1 MSAKKSLWKVRL
13 RRNPLAKEAANDY
26 IADVSTVG
34 KTLRN
39 EDIVQIMKKEGS
51 ELQPE
56 TLLYILNRA
65 DRLCVQKVREGY
77 SVRTGLAH
85 VTPRVLGAWRGNVAH
100 FDPAVHRITA
110 GLAPSLELRS
120 ALETVGVEV
129 VGLKGSGA
137 IIGLVTDLATGATD
151 GTLTVGDD
159 LMIEGE
165 KIRLA
170 PDDDP
175 LAGIF
180 FIDADGAETPVT
192 HRLRQND
199 PKKIIARVPLL
210 SPGAYTLEIRTR
222 FSQGAVFLK
231 EIAKLSLPPD
241 STRPRLLRHI
251 QRYIQAIYSVIYR
264 LSRKQEGEGRVFPV
278 ARRADG
284 AREARPAT

>member
-1 MSAKKSLWKVRL
+1 VPLTVISNKNNKNDPMNAKKNLWKIRL
-13 RRNPLAKEAANDY
+13 KRNPLTKEAVNDY
-26 IADVSTVG
+26 IADVMTIG

-56 TLLYILNRA
+56 TLLYILNHA
-65 DRLCVQKVREGY
+65 DRLRVQKVREGY

-85 VTPRVLGAWRGNVAH
+85 VIPRILGAWRGNLVH

-110 GLAPSLELRS
+110 CLTPSTELRS

-129 VGLKGSGA
+129 LGLKGNGA
-137 IIGLVTDLATGATD
+137 IIGLVTDLATGAID
-151 GTLTVGDD
+151 GTITAGDD

-170 PDDDP
+170 PADDP
-175 LAGIF
+175 LTGIF
-180 FIDADGAETPVT
+180 FIDSAGVETPVT
-192 HRLRQND
+192 RRLLQND
-199 PKKIIARVPLL
+199 PKKIIARTPRL

-231 EIAKLSLPPD
+231 EIRTLTYHIPLTVPD
-241 STRPRLLRHI
+241 S
-251 QRYIQAIYSVIYR
+251 A
-264 LSRKQEGEGRVFPV
+264 
-278 ARRADG
+278 
-284 AREARPAT
+284 PASTF